1 MSRVRIS
8 DPAEFGRVAVLMGG
22 ASAEREISLLTG
34 AAVLAALRSRGID
47 AHRVDPAEGLDALLA
62 RPGFD
67 RAWIALHGRG
77 GEDGL
82 MQGALETLGIPYTGS
97 GVLGSALSMDKLR
110 SKQLFVAHGL
120 ATPRWRVMHRAE
132 EAEAVI
138 AELGLPLIV
147 KPAGEGSSVGMSK
160 VTRAEELPAAFA
172 AAAPWAGPVLA
183 EEWIT
188 GGEYS
193 VGVLQGEVLPA
204 VRIETPRAFYDYEAK
219 YFSDDTRY
227 HCPCG
232 LEPAVETDFA
242 RLVRQAFAAVAASG
256 WGRVDFLLPQDGVPR
271 FLEVNTI
278 PGMTSHSLVPMGARQ
293 AGIDFEELAWRVLE
307 TSFAARQ
314 GDADDD
320 AEVSHG
326 TAG

>member
-1 MSRVRIS
+1 MSRVRIT
-8 DPAEFGRVAVLMGG
+8 DPRDFGRVAVLMGG
-22 ASAEREISLLTG
+22 ESAEREISLISG
-34 AAVLAALRSRGID
+34 EAVLAALLRRGVD
-47 AHRVDPAEGLDALLA
+47 AHAVDPMEGPGPLLG

-67 RAWIALHGRG
+67 RAWLALHGRG

-82 MQGALETLGIPYTGS
+82 MQGALETLGMPYTGS

-110 SKQLFVAHGL
+110 SKRLFAAAGL
-120 ATPRWRVMHRAE
+120 ATPRWRVMRDPD
-132 EAEAVI
+132 EAEGIV

-147 KPAGEGSSVGMSK
+147 KPAGEGSSVGMTK
-160 VTRAEELPAAFA
+160 VTRAEDLPAAFA
-172 AAAPWAGPVLA
+172 EASRWAGPVLV

-204 VRIETPRAFYDYEAK
+204 VRIETPREFYDYEAK

-232 LEPAVETDFA
+232 LAPDVEAGYAV
-242 RLVRQAFAAVAASG
+242 LVRSAFDAVAASG
-256 WGRVDFLLPQDGVPR
+256 WGRVDFLLPEDGVPR

-293 AGIDFEELAWRVLE
+293 AGIDFDELVWRVLE
-307 TSFAARQ
+307 TSF
-314 GDADDD
+314 DSHLTP
-320 AEVSHG
+320 AEVPDG
-326 TAG
+326 AVA

>member
-1 MSRVRIS
+1 MTRVRIN
-8 DPAEFGRVAVLMGG
+8 DAAEFGRVAVLMGG
-22 ASAEREISLLTG
+22 DSAEREISLLTG
-34 AAVLAALRSRGID
+34 EAVLSALRRRGVD
-47 AHRVDPAEGLDALLA
+47 AHRVDPAEGFEPLLA

-120 ATPRWRVMHRAE
+120 ATPRWRVMRAA
-132 EAEAVI
+132 AEAADVV

-160 VTRAEELPAAFA
+160 VTRADELPAAFA
-172 AAAPWAGPVLA
+172 EAARWAGPVLA
-183 EEWIT
+183 EEWVT

-232 LEPAVETDFA
+232 LGAATEAAFA
-242 RLVRQAFAAVAASG
+242 ALVRTAFGAVAASG
-256 WGRVDFLLPQDGVPR
+256 WGRVDFLLPEDGVPR

-307 TSFAARQ
+307 TSFDSHAAAAPAQEEGR
-314 GDADDD
+314 
-320 AEVSHG
+320 HG
-326 TAG
+326 APA

>member
-1 MSRVRIS
+1 
-8 DPAEFGRVAVLMGG
+8 
-22 ASAEREISLLTG
+22 
-34 AAVLAALRSRGID
+34 
-47 AHRVDPAEGLDALLA
+47 
-62 RPGFD
+62 
-67 RAWIALHGRG
+67 
-77 GEDGL
+77 
-82 MQGALETLGIPYTGS
+82 MQGALETLGMPYTGS

-110 SKQLFVAHGL
+110 SKQLFAAWGL
-120 ATPRWRVMHRAE
+120 ATPRWRVMQSPG
-132 EAEAVI
+132 EAAAIV

-160 VTRAEELPAAFA
+160 VTAVDQLPAAFA
-172 AAAPWAGPVLA
+172 EAGRWSGPVLV
-183 EEWIT
+183 EEWVT

-232 LEPAVETDFA
+232 LEPAREA
-242 RLVRQAFAAVAASG
+242 EYAAQVRKAFAAVAASG
-256 WGRVDFLLPQDGVPR
+256 WGRVDFLLPEDGVPR

-293 AGIDFEELAWRVLE
+293 AGIEFDELVWRVLE
-307 TSFAARQ
+307 TSFAPRA
-314 GDADDD
+314 AST
-320 AEVSHG
+320 EVRHG
-326 TAG
+326 ATG

>member
-1 MSRVRIS
+1 MSRMPIH

-22 ASAEREISLLTG
+22 DSAEREISLLSG
-34 AAVLAALRSRGID
+34 EAVLAALCRRGVD
-47 AHRVDPAEGLDALLA
+47 AHRVDPSEGLGALLSG
-62 RPGFD
+62 PGFD

-82 MQGALETLGIPYTGS
+82 MQGALDTLRVPYTGS
-97 GVLGSALSMDKLR
+97 RVLGSALSMDKLR
-110 SKQLFVAHGL
+110 SKQLFQAQGL
-120 ATPRWRVMHRAE
+120 ATPRWRVMESAG
-132 EAEAVI
+132 EAAAIV

-160 VTRAEELPAAFA
+160 VTAAEELPAAFA
-172 AAAPWAGPVLA
+172 EASKWAGPVLV
-183 EEWIT
+183 EEWVS

-193 VGVLQGEVLPA
+193 VGVLQSEVLPT
-204 VRIETPRAFYDYEAK
+204 VRIETPRVFYDYEAK

-232 LEPAVETDFA
+232 LAPEREAQFA
-242 RLVRQAFAAVAASG
+242 ELVRVAFDAVAASG
-256 WGRVDFLLPQDGVPR
+256 WGRVDFLLPDDGTPR

-307 TSFAARQ
+307 TSFH
-314 GDADDD
+314 
-320 AEVSHG
+320 VHG
-326 TAG
+326 TAAEVRDGASG

>member
-1 MSRVRIS
+1 MSRVQVS
-8 DPAEFGRVAVLMGG
+8 DPAAFGRVAVLMGG
-22 ASAEREISLLTG
+22 VSAEREISLLTG
-34 AAVLAALRSRGID
+34 EAVLAALRRRGVD
-47 AHRVDPAEGLDALLA
+47 AHRVDPADGLDALLA

-82 MQGALETLGIPYTGS
+82 MQGALETLGMPYTGS

-110 SKQLFVAHGL
+110 SKQLFVGRGL
-120 ATPRWRVMHRAE
+120 ATPRWRVMRAA
-132 EAEAVI
+132 AEVAEVI
-138 AELGLPLIV
+138 SELGLPLIV

-160 VTRAEELPAAFA
+160 VTTESELPAAYAEA
-172 AAAPWAGPVLA
+172 ARWAGPVLA
-183 EEWIT
+183 EEWVT

-227 HCPCG
+227 HCPSG
-232 LEPAVETDFA
+232 LSAQAEG
-242 RLVRQAFAAVAASG
+242 AFAALVRAAFDAVGASG
-256 WGRVDFLLPQDGVPR
+256 WGRVDFLLPADGVPR

-307 TSFAARQ
+307 TSFEARGSAAA
-314 GDADDD
+314 G
-320 AEVSHG
+320 EVSHG
-326 TAG
+326 QD

>member
-1 MSRVRIS
+1 MSRARIS
-8 DPAEFGRVAVLMGG
+8 NAGDFGRVAVLMGG
-22 ASAEREISLLTG
+22 ESAEREISLLSG
-34 AAVLAALRSRGID
+34 EAVLAALQRRGVD
-47 AHRVDPAEGLDALLA
+47 AHRVDPAEGLGPLFGGI
-62 RPGFD
+62 GFD
-67 RAWIALHGRG
+67 RAWLALHGRG

-82 MQGALETLGIPYTGS
+82 MQGALETLGLPYTGS

-110 SKQLFVAHGL
+110 SKRLFAASGL
-120 ATPRWRVMHRAE
+120 ATPRWRVMRAPD
-132 EAEAVI
+132 EADGIV

-147 KPAGEGSSVGMSK
+147 KPAGEGSSVGMTK
-160 VTRAEELPAAFA
+160 VVTADALPAAFA
-172 AAAPWAGPVLA
+172 EASRWAGPVLV
-183 EEWIT
+183 EEWVT

-232 LEPAVETDFA
+232 LDPVVEA
-242 RLVRQAFAAVAASG
+242 AYAALVRTAFSAVAASG
-256 WGRVDFLLPQDGVPR
+256 WGRVDFLLPSDGVPR

-293 AGIDFEELAWRVLE
+293 AGIDFDELVWRVLE
-307 TSFAARQ
+307 TSFDSHSASTEVGDGAA
-314 GDADDD
+314 G
-320 AEVSHG
+320 
-326 TAG
+326 